1 MKTPTPSSLL
11 SDRPLPLRL
20 SPLCSLGSHP
30 STFKKIPRGRLLL
43 NNVNKVFD
51 VNADYVKD
59 AFGEYIWPDE
69 WMLQCVTAPAT
80 YFIIEKEIEPQKV
93 RLPPQPARTH
103 PNHACGRW
111 QSHLVPQSS
120 QLVTGGDH
128 TVARLT
134 CREERLPRAQK
145 APHVCLL
152 CLIQGSLP
160 SA

>member
-1 MKTPTPSSLL
+1 M
-11 SDRPLPLRL
+11 
-20 SPLCSLGSHP
+20 
-30 STFKKIPRGRLLL
+30 
-43 NNVNKVFD
+43 
-51 VNADYVKD
+51 NADYVKD

-128 TVARLT
+128 TVARSLFGKSASHV
-134 CREERLPRAQK
+134 RKR
-145 APHVCLL
+145 PHM
-152 CLIQGSLP
+152 
-160 SA
+160 SASCA